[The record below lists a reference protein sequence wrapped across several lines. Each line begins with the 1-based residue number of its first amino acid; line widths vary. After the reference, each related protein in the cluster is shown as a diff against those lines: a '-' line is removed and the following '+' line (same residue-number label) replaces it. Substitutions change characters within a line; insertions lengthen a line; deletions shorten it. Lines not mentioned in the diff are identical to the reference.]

1 MRRKKIGLALGSGAV
16 RGFAILP
23 IIQRLQKEG
32 IEISAISGSSI
43 GALIGAYFALNGEV
57 DSFLETY
64 KTFKKKDFLRLTD
77 INNPKLSLIK
87 GEKLKAFLTDKF
99 FGEKAFADTQI
110 PLVICTTDLIK
121 RESIYHRK
129 GKLVDAIMASIS
141 IPGVFPPYKKNR
153 KLYVDGGVLDPVPI
167 SVLFEMNM
175 HRIIAVNLTRFESKV
190 DKEESDLLPM
200 LMQTFYMMM
209 EQLAACGD
217 DPNVYMLSP
226 RFKPDPVSM
235 LALYNWEEPY
245 AIGKR
250 YIGRHIKDLKAWLQD

>member
-1 MRRKKIGLALGSGAV
+1 MRNNKIGFALGSGAV

-23 IIQRLQKEG
+23 IVQRLQKEDIG
-32 IEISAISGSSI
+32 ISAVSGSSI
-43 GALIGAYFALNGEV
+43 GALIGAYYALHGEV

-64 KTFKKKDFLRLTD
+64 KTFKKKDFLKLTD

-87 GEKLKAFLTDKF
+87 GEKLKAFLADKY
-99 FGEKAFADTQI
+99 FGNKTFADTQI

-121 RESIYHRK
+121 REPVYHTK

-141 IPGVFPPYKKNR
+141 IPGVFPPYLWNR
-153 KLYVDGGVLDPVPI
+153 KLFVDGGVLDPVPI
-167 SVLFEMNM
+167 SILFEMNM
-175 HRIIAVNLTRFESKV
+175 NKIIAVNLTRFESKV
-190 DKEESDLLPM
+190 DREEKDLLPM

-217 DPNVYMLSP
+217 DPNVFMLSP

-235 LALYNWEEPY
+235 MAFYNWEVPY
-245 AIGKR
+245 GIGKR
-250 YIGRHIKDLKAWLQD
+250 YIGRHFKALREWLQE